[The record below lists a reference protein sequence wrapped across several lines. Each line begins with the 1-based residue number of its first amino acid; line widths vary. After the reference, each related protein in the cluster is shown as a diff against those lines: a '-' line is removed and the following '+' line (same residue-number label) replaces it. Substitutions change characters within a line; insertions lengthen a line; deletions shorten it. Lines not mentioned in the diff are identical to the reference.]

1 MNTRLQAAGIGLPS
15 SSLNR
20 RAVLGGLA
28 LATVTPALALAARP
42 QDADVTD
49 LLAKF
54 DSLSP
59 EQRTI
64 VSDFMDAMLAD
75 QDGVAPTPILR
86 LFREWEAMD
95 AQMDKLSGEAA
106 DAMLADLLALELR
119 LRSTPSTGVADF
131 AAKVVAFTFWGG
143 ACLYEG
149 DAPEIWEE
157 ARALLGSAG
166 A

>member
-1 MNTRLQAAGIGLPS
+1 MQPDRIT
-15 SSLNR
+15 R
-20 RAVLGGLA
+20 RAVMA
-28 LATVTPALALAARP
+28 APLALAAAP
-42 QDADVTD
+42 A
-49 LLAKF
+49 A
-54 DSLSP
+54 
-59 EQRTI
+59 
-64 VSDFMDAMLAD
+64 
-75 QDGVAPTPILR
+75 VAQVQPHDTPVLR

-106 DAMLADLLALELR
+106 DAMFADLLALELR

-157 ARALLGSAG
+157 ARALMGRG
-166 A
+166 